1 VIAGL
6 EPFDTLAYLLD
17 HPRALMS
24 EDPRHGAPV
33 DAVHLVPVRTADA
46 ARSHPHEHLAGPRRV
61 QLELLDDERCP
72 VLVLHG
78 GAHARSIA
86 HEGLA
91 PLPDVG
97 TPVPEGSPIS
107 GRRGTSDLWGQEH
120 NS

>member
-1 VIAGL
+1 MIAGL

-17 HPRALMS
+17 HPRALVS

-33 DAVHLVPVRTADA
+33 DAAHLVPVRTADA

-61 QLELLDDERCP
+61 QLELLDDERGL

-86 HEGLA
+86 HGGLA

-97 TPVPEGSPIS
+97 TPVPERSPIS
-107 GRRGTSDLWGQEH
+107 GRGAPPTCGAQEH
-120 NS
+120 SS